1 MSSSHKRDVCLV
13 LLVQALRAHFA
24 LQRRRY
30 KAKRLVKSAL
40 GAMPLFVMKP
50 KDYFCESI
58 FRIRANA
65 EPSALLLFFEEKK
78 MFEEVAL
85 KE

>member
-1 MSSSHKRDVCLV
+1 LPPRAALEVHFCARRQVPSADLV
-13 LLVQALRAHFA
+13 TQVGFTTRINDTGVTKP
-24 LQRRRY
+24 R
-30 KAKRLVKSAL
+30 VNPAL

-65 EPSALLLFFEEKK
+65 EPSALFLFF
-78 MFEEVAL
+78 
-85 KE
+85 